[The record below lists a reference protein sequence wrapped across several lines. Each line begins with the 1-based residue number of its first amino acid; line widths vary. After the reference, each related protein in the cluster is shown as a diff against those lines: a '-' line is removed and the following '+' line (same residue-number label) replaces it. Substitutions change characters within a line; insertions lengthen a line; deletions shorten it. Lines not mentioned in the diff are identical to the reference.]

1 MFLMCVYNGQWYVFF
16 FFFSSRRRHT
26 RCALVTGVQTCAL
39 PIYRHLL
46 IEQILIEAGLTAAHD
61 VVAERAGAHVLEQLL
76 RQQRLE
82 LLRGLADRRLVTIAR
97 TGAHA
102 LELAEVGNGVGG
114 AHGHANAPAYDAP
127 ERMTCSD
134 RFVDLSAL
142 WFRPLGEFRSRP
154 SWRASQGTA
163 A

>member
-1 MFLMCVYNGQWYVFF
+1 MN
-16 FFFSSRRRHT
+16 
-26 RCALVTGVQTCAL
+26 
-39 PIYRHLL
+39 RHLL

-127 ERMTCSD
+127 ERM
-134 RFVDLSAL
+134 
-142 WFRPLGEFRSRP
+142 RSEEHTSELQSLMRI
-154 SWRASQGTA
+154 SYAGFCLKKKIKTNTNTTYQASNQ
-163 A
+163 

>member
-1 MFLMCVYNGQWYVFF
+1 MN
-16 FFFSSRRRHT
+16 
-26 RCALVTGVQTCAL
+26 
-39 PIYRHLL
+39 RHLL

-102 LELAEVGNGVGG
+102 LELAEVGNRSEEHTSELQSHMRSPYAVFCMQKK
-114 AHGHANAPAYDAP
+114 N
-127 ERMTCSD
+127 
-134 RFVDLSAL
+134 LS
-142 WFRPLGEFRSRP
+142 
-154 SWRASQGTA
+154 T
-163 A
+163 